1 MLRHDST
8 ISRYSEYFT
17 HFGWDLP
24 RRILLFWLML
34 KFPFFSNSSPV
45 GNLAALVL
53 IDYEPLNNSSVI
65 TLPANHTTTSYIP
78 FDWTSFIK
86 SPLFSPAQKSHI
98 IWECDS
104 EVFKINDFCKRENE
118 QTNRLFPL
126 SSSSS
131 SFFVTTPTPAEN
143 RWWWYFA
150 QSVSQPAIIV
160 INYIPS
166 R

>member
-1 MLRHDST
+1 MRLTKEDS
-8 ISRYSEYFT
+8 F
-17 HFGWDLP
+17 
-24 RRILLFWLML
+24 ILVKAIFL
-34 KFPFFSNSSPV
+34 FFSNSSPV
-45 GNLAALVL
+45 WNLAALVL

-65 TLPANHTTTSYIP
+65 TLPANHTITSYIP

-86 SPLFSPAQKSHI
+86 SPLCSMAQKSHI

-118 QTNRLFPL
+118 QTNRLFPS

-131 SFFVTTPTPAEN
+131 SFFVTTPTPSET
-143 RWWWYFA
+143 RCWCFA